1 MAGREYPLE
10 RTRNIGIMAHIDAGK
25 TTTTERILYYTGV
38 NYKIG
43 DTHEGT
49 ATMDWMEQEQE
60 RGITITSA
68 ATTCHWT
75 LEKETKPMP
84 GALEHRINIIDT
96 PGHVDFTVEVERS
109 LRVLDGAVGVFCA
122 KGGVEPQSENVWRQ
136 ADTYNVPR
144 MAFINKMDIL
154 GANFYAAVEQI
165 KTRLGKNAIVIQL
178 PIGKEDEFKG
188 IIDLFEMKAYIY
200 NDEKGDDITVTDDLG
215 DMKDQAEEY
224 RADMIEKICELDDDL
239 TMMYLEGEEPSE
251 EQLKAALRKGT
262 CECAAVPV
270 CCGTAYR
277 NKGVQKLLDAI
288 VEYMPSP
295 LDIPAIKG
303 VDLDGNEVERH
314 SSDEEPFAALAFKIM
329 TDPFVGKLAYFRA
342 YSGTVNSGSYVLN
355 ATKDKK
361 ERVGRLLQMHANK
374 RQELDK
380 VYSGDIAAAV
390 GSKFTTTGDTICDE
404 QHPVILESMEF
415 PEPVIELAIEPKTKA
430 GQGKMSEALAKLAE
444 EDPTFRAH
452 TNQETGQT
460 IIAGMGELHLEIIV
474 DRLLREFKVEANV
487 GAPQVAYKE
496 AFTKAVEVDSKYA
509 KQSGGRGQYGHC
521 KVKFEPM
528 EANCEKFDFDPKANI
543 LINDP
548 PTLLFESTVVGG
560 AIPKEYIPAVG
571 EGIQEAA
578 QAGIL
583 GGFPVLGVHA
593 NVYDGSYHEVDS
605 SEMAFHIAGSMAFK
619 EAMAKA
625 APVLLEP
632 IMKVEV
638 TMPEEYMGDVI
649 GDLNSRRGQVQGMD
663 DIGGGKIV
671 RAFVPLAEMFGY
683 STDLRSRTQG
693 RGNYSMFFEKYE
705 PVPKNVQEKVLASK
719 KG

>member
-1 MAGREYPLE
+1 MAGREYPLD

-75 LEKETKPMP
+75 LQENCKPKP

-154 GANFYAAVEQI
+154 GANFYGAVDQI
-165 KTRLGKNAIVIQL
+165 RTRLGKNAICLQL
-178 PIGKEDEFKG
+178 PIGKEDDFKG

-200 NDEKGDDITVTDDLG
+200 NDDKGDDISIVDIPE
-215 DMKDQAEEY
+215 DMQDEAELY
-224 RADMIEKICELDDDL
+224 RSELVEKICELDDDL
-239 TMMYLEGEEPSE
+239 MMMYLEGEEPSVE
-251 EQLKAALRKGT
+251 EMKKVLRKAT
-262 CECAAVPV
+262 CECQAVPV

-277 NKGVQKLLDAI
+277 NKGVQKLLDAVI
-288 VEYMPSP
+288 EFMPSP
-295 LDIPAIKG
+295 LDIPPIKG
-303 VDLDGNEVERH
+303 TDLEGNEVVRH
-314 SSDEEPFAALAFKIM
+314 SSDDEPFSALAFKIM
-329 TDPFVGKLAYFRA
+329 ADPFVGKLAFFRV
-342 YSGTVNSGSYVLN
+342 YSGTMNAGSYVLN

-361 ERVGRLLQMHANK
+361 ERVGRILQMHANK
-374 RQELDK
+374 RAELDK

-390 GSKFTTTGDTICDE
+390 GFKFTATGDTICDE

-430 GQGKMSEALAKLAE
+430 GQGKMGEALAKLAE

-452 TNQETGQT
+452 TDQETGQT

-496 AFTKAVEVDSKYA
+496 TFTKAVDVDSKYA

-578 QAGIL
+578 KCGIL

-593 NVYDGSYHEVDS
+593 TVYDGSYHEVDS

-619 EAMAKA
+619 DAMAKA
-625 APVLLEP
+625 SPVLLEP

-649 GDLNSRRGQVQGMD
+649 GDLNSRRGRVEGME
-663 DIGGGKIV
+663 DIGGGKMV
-671 RAFVPLAEMFGY
+671 KAFVPLSEMFGY
-683 STDLRSRTQG
+683 STDLRSKTQG

-705 PVPKNVQEKVLASK
+705 PVPKNVQEKVLAAK
-719 KG
+719 TK